1 MQLPQVRSMYSH
13 CQAPTGY
20 QRRQSELSGKSHP
33 DISLVDWLT
42 LYVNTSSAWEQSARR
57 CSFNPVNFQ
66 THILAAPN
74 GDVQS
79 VGRERRS
86 RSWKTKSVFHDRS
99 DFVFPQGRF
108 LVPAHVLD
116 RLHSLIQTAFFV
128 GVTEYYAHSLCL
140 VRWLVTGQLP
150 ASGCAATVGTE
161 MNHNDHGNA
170 AGTRGLSGEELSL
183 IAQVTRIDELVY
195 GFGLERMYRDARKAN
210 LPLH

>member
-1 MQLPQVRSMYSH
+1 MCMHMHVHVHVVPAAYICTRKGHWAAQRVLTHHSTPRRPTNLPCCKHTHRVSAVPMFFLQVRSMYSH

-86 RSWKTKSVFHDRS
+86 RSWKAKSVFHDRS
-99 DFVFPQGRF
+99 NFVFPQGRF

-128 GVTEYYAHSLCL
+128 GVTE
-140 VRWLVTGQLP
+140 
-150 ASGCAATVGTE
+150 
-161 MNHNDHGNA
+161 
-170 AGTRGLSGEELSL
+170 
-183 IAQVTRIDELVY
+183 
-195 GFGLERMYRDARKAN
+195 
-210 LPLH
+210 